1 MHDAKQKGA
10 DGHIAASS
18 GLQQVVGDIQLVMLR
33 IDAGY
38 SLVPWPQLLLQR
50 PVSPNVITWLL
61 SSRPGHSSNTCF
73 MVFSP
78 INNSEIKR
86 ELVRNSV

>member
-1 MHDAKQKGA
+1 MKACR
-10 DGHIAASS
+10 AASS
-18 GLQQVVGDIQLVMLR
+18 GLQVVGDIQLVMLR

-38 SLVPWPQLLLQR
+38 SLVPWPQLLRQR

-61 SSRPGHSSNTCF
+61 SSRPVHSPNTCF